1 MVSSSWA
8 YVIGKTC
15 RYNCTQIHELDN
27 VFLMP
32 RFGLDAGIAYEVH
45 PGQEMPYVL
54 FEGYLGTPIICAP
67 IPPSQAVGTPAQPR
81 QT

>member
-1 MVSSSWA
+1 MSSSWA

-32 RFGLDAGIAYEVH
+32 RFGLDAGIAYEVASWT
-45 PGQEMPYVL
+45 GD
-54 FEGYLGTPIICAP
+54 
-67 IPPSQAVGTPAQPR
+67 AVRAF
-81 QT
+81 